1 MQIYSNAVKVKI
13 RTTNHGERTF
23 LITARSIVEAIN
35 ELESLMR
42 PWAADDDFHITA
54 SYLPDDFFV
63 VVTERAF
70 KGETP

>member
-1 MQIYSNAVKVKI
+1 MQVYNNSVKVKI
-13 RTTNHGERTF
+13 RSPNHGERTF
-23 LITARSIVEAIN
+23 LFTARSIVEAIN
-35 ELESLMR
+35 ELESLMQ
-42 PWAADDDFHITA
+42 PWTADNDFHITA